1 MRPNPTALFALALAL
16 VPSAQAGSVDNRNN
30 NSAEYIRNVSRNA
43 ATEGADVSIYNPAGA
58 VKLEDGLHLSIANQ
72 TFSKFNQHS
81 FKSTATA
88 PTESYTSDI
97 VSPFYPTAF
106 AAYKK
111 GAWAGFMAYSYP
123 GGGGELDYKKGSAT
137 TFLIES
143 NLRTTLPTALHADAY
158 LRSIYYGG
166 TLGGSY
172 APKDWVSVSL
182 AARTIYA
189 RTDINVDAGK
199 DFPPGNTSKVIDH
212 MEEAR
217 GYSGVLGVDFFPT
230 PEWILA
236 VRYETVT
243 PLEWEVQKSNL
254 NLDNVIKD
262 ATTRNGYIAKLRSVL
277 RAPGS
282 KFDRDLPA
290 VLGLGAGWKFL
301 PGLRADLSAN
311 VYFNSSADWDGKED
325 LHDNGQEY
333 ALGLDWTVPT
343 LPLQLS
349 ASGQFT
355 ITGADQASYQVEN
368 PSLNSYVVGL
378 GGRYVVAKK
387 VGISLGWVGNFAI
400 DDKADL
406 AMLDTPTYKPTADEK
421 KRVLVYAVG
430 LDYHVF

>member
-1 MRPNPTALFALALAL
+1 MRHNSAAFLALGLAL
-16 VPSAQAGSVDNRNN
+16 VPSARAGSVDNRNN

-72 TFSKFNQHS
+72 TVAKFNQHS
-81 FKSTATA
+81 LKPTPTSATE
-88 PTESYTSDI
+88 TYTSDI
-97 VSPFYPTAF
+97 VSPLYPTAF

-111 GAWAGFMAYSYP
+111 GPWAGFMAYSYP

-137 TFLIES
+137 TFLLES
-143 NLRTTLPTALHADAY
+143 NLRARLPPLNADTY
-158 LRSIYYGG
+158 LRSVYYGF

-172 APKDWVSVSL
+172 APKDWYSVSL
-182 AARTIYA
+182 AARTLYA
-189 RTDINVDAGK
+189 RTDIYVDAGQ

-217 GYSGVLGVDFFPT
+217 GYTGMLGVDFFPN
-230 PEWILA
+230 PDWILA
-236 VRYETVT
+236 LRYEHVT

-254 NLDNVIKD
+254 NLDNVVKD
-262 ATTRNGYIAKLRSVL
+262 ATTRNGYIAKLRGVL

-290 VLGLGAGWKFL
+290 VLGLGAGWKFM

-311 VYFNSSADWDGKED
+311 IYFNSLANWDGKED
-325 LHDNGQEY
+325 QHDNGQEY
-333 ALGLDWTVPT
+333 ALGLEWAVPT

-349 ASGQFT
+349 ASSQYT

-368 PSLNSYVVGL
+368 PALNSYVVSL
-378 GGRYVVAKK
+378 GGRYTVAKRL
-387 VGISLGWVGNFAI
+387 GISLGWVGNFAI
-400 DDKADL
+400 DDKADFAL
-406 AMLDTPTYKPTADEK
+406 LGTTADEK
-421 KRVLVYAVG
+421 KHVFVYAVG
-430 LDYHVF
+430 LDYHAF

>member
-1 MRPNPTALFALALAL
+1 MRPNPAAIFALGLAM
-16 VPSAQAGSVDNRNN
+16 VPSARAGSVDNRNN

-81 FKSTATA
+81 FKPTPTAA
-88 PTESYTSDI
+88 TETYTSDI

-106 AAYKK
+106 AVYKK
-111 GAWAGFMAYSYP
+111 GAWAGFIAYSYP
-123 GGGGELDYKKGSAT
+123 GGGGELDYEKGAAT
-137 TFLIES
+137 TFLLEA
-143 NLRTTLPTALHADAY
+143 NLRTAGLNADTY
-158 LRSIYYGG
+158 LRSVYYGG

-182 AARTIYA
+182 AARAIYA

-199 DFPPGNTSKVIDH
+199 DFPPGNTSKIIDH

-217 GYSGVLGVDFFPT
+217 GYTGMLGVDFFPA

-236 VRYETVT
+236 LRYETET

-262 ATTRNGYIAKLRSVL
+262 ATTRNGYIAKLRGVL

-282 KFDRDLPA
+282 KFDRNLPA
-290 VLGLGAGWKFL
+290 VLGLGAAWKFM

-311 VYFNSSADWDGKED
+311 VYFNSNADWDGKEN

-349 ASGQFT
+349 ASGQYT
-355 ITGADQASYQVEN
+355 ITGADQASYMVEN
-368 PSLNSYVVGL
+368 PSLNSYVIGL
-378 GGRYVVAKK
+378 GGRYVVANRL
-387 VGISLGWVGNFAI
+387 GISLGWVGNFAI
-400 DDKADL
+400 DDKADFAL
-406 AMLDTPTYKPTADEK
+406 LNTTADLK

-430 LDYHVF
+430 LDYHLF